1 MRVPVHSGQFKSDL
15 KAARKRAED
24 IEKIKKLM
32 RLLTGE
38 KPLPP
43 QYKDH
48 PLILHRLREMRTGA
62 VKSVPGEDVF
72 SRIWN
77 KRRK

>member
-15 KAARKRAED
+15 KAARKRAKD
-24 IEKIKKLM
+24 IEKLKKLM

-48 PLILHRLREMRTGA
+48 PLILLA
-62 VKSVPGEDVF
+62 
-72 SRIWN
+72 
-77 KRRK
+77 